1 MEILFI
7 QTGGTIDKD
16 YPRVHK
22 GYAFEIKKPAVKRIL
37 KKINPSFEY
46 EILPLLQKDS
56 QEITDKERKLIVK
69 TCADA
74 KQKYIVI
81 THGTDTM
88 AATAK
93 ALKGIKNKVI
103 VITGALRPERFSNS
117 DAAFNLGTAV
127 GALSALPNG
136 IYIAMSGR
144 VLPWNQVKKNPQ
156 TGQFLEANYI
166 NHVNLE

>member
-22 GYAFEIKKPAVKRIL
+22 GYTFEIKKPAVKRIL

-74 KQKYIVI
+74 KQKHIVI

-88 AATAK
+88 TATAK
-93 ALKGIKNKVI
+93 DVDS
-103 VITGALRPERFSNS
+103 PSS
-117 DAAFNLGTAV
+117 AA
-127 GALSALPNG
+127 
-136 IYIAMSGR
+136 
-144 VLPWNQVKKNPQ
+144 
-156 TGQFLEANYI
+156 
-166 NHVNLE
+166 